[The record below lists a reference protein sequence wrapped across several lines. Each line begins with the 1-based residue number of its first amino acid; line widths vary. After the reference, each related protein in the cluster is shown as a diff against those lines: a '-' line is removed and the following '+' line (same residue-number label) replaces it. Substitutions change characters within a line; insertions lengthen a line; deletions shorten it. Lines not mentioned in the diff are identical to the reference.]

1 MMLLKSYIIFK
12 NNKKGRAFP
21 VYKQRLAEEIIEKY
35 LANVRVRE
43 ASSINDTLTRYTG
56 RHFPIRLPPTLKGRR
71 KTSKRCIICL
81 SMLVRKETVFKCD
94 VCDVAL
100 CMDRFKK
107 CHVK

>member
-1 MMLLKSYIIFK
+1 MLLKSYIIFR
-12 NNKKGRAFP
+12 NNKKSRAFP

-43 ASSINDTLTRYTG
+43 ASSINDSLTRYSG
-56 RHFPIRLPPTLKGRR
+56 LYFPIRLPPILK
-71 KTSKRCIICL
+71 TITICL

-94 VCDVAL
+94 VCDVVL

-107 CHVK
+107 YHVK